1 MSLSK
6 EYISES
12 DSGEEEVVYV
22 KISLFWLNSGLYT
35 NNYQDINLQKVII
48 KLKI

>member
-12 DSGEEEVVYV
+12 DSDEEEVVYV
-22 KISLFWLNSGLYT
+22 KISFFLVEVWTIY
-35 NNYQDINLQKVII
+35 
-48 KLKI
+48 